1 MSTTQPAFTEETPWY
16 AAFPAPKAKCAE
28 IQPEE
33 VHELLK
39 GLSTPK
45 NHTQPRD
52 FLLVDVRRND
62 WEGGTVSTSINLPA
76 QSLYPTRPVV
86 YQMAKQAGVKKVI
99 FYCGSSSGRGPR
111 TAAWLQDYIDEVGD
125 RDMQALVMKGGIKGW
140 VRKYGGERMDWYDEK
155 FWAEKKE

>member
-1 MSTTQPAFTEETPWY
+1 
-16 AAFPAPKAKCAE
+16 
-28 IQPEE
+28 
-33 VHELLK
+33 
-39 GLSTPK
+39 
-45 NHTQPRD
+45 
-52 FLLVDVRRND
+52 
-62 WEGGTVSTSINLPA
+62 
-76 QSLYPTRPVV
+76 
-86 YQMAKQAGVKKVI
+86 MAKQAGVKKVV